1 MKITLQALPGLTA
14 SHDKFLDSYSTIK
27 IFLEEDP
34 EEDIDA
40 LQAAFGC

>member
-14 SHDKFLDSYSTIK
+14 SHDKFP
-27 IFLEEDP
+27 EEDP